1 MKKSFLTW
9 KYLFVPR
16 TTQQKDL
23 NCLYNLNGSKTDILN
38 RVNESNI
45 SKREIRILFKAF

>member
-1 MKKSFLTW
+1 MKKSFSDLEIP
-9 KYLFVPR
+9 FVPR
-16 TTQQKDL
+16 TTQDKDL